1 MIGVSQ
7 PGRAIERLRHQWPR
21 PNQRWDRPNSESEV
35 ARMISS
41 SGPPDRTDREYSD
54 RVNPLQRVAR
64 NPTAYRW
71 LVLKGRPIAVALESL
86 LRFASTGRVGVLD
99 LTGLPNVQVTTSGRK
114 TGLART
120 ATVQYVPAGDG
131 LIVIGSNW
139 GRERHPS
146 WSANLKATERVTVRE
161 RGHRFTAKVRL
172 LTGEERD
179 QAWATVLVHWPN
191 YQIAQDCAGARRFRL
206 FLLTPIDDAHTSRAC
221 DLTKST
227 PLVAPRQWTDDCNVP
242 SRPRK
247 GGDQWTP

>member
-1 MIGVSQ
+1 VNTPNRIKSSNLFNVVDVALVNGS
-7 PGRAIERLRHQWPR
+7 GTHRPR
-21 PNQRWDRPNSESEV
+21 RNQCRDRPNSESEV
-35 ARMISS
+35 ASMISS
-41 SGPPDRTDREYSD
+41 AGSPHRTGGEYSD
-54 RVNPLQRVAR
+54 LVNPLQRVAR

-71 LVLKGRPIAVALESL
+71 LVLKGRPMAVALESL
-86 LRFASTGRVGVLD
+86 LRFASTGRLGVLD

-131 LIVIGSNW
+131 LIVVGSNW

-179 QAWATVLVHWPN
+179 KAWAAVVAQWPN
-191 YQIAQDCAGARRFRL
+191 YQIAQDCAGSRRFRL
-206 FLLTPIDDAHTSRAC
+206 FLLTPTDDARITA
-221 DLTKST
+221 ST
-227 PLVAPRQWTDDCNVP
+227 H
-242 SRPRK
+242 
-247 GGDQWTP
+247 

>member
-1 MIGVSQ
+1 
-7 PGRAIERLRHQWPR
+7 
-21 PNQRWDRPNSESEV
+21 
-35 ARMISS
+35 
-41 SGPPDRTDREYSD
+41 
-54 RVNPLQRVAR
+54 VNPLQRVAR

-71 LVLKGRPIAVALESL
+71 LILRGRQVAEGLEAL

-131 LIVIGSNW
+131 LIVVGSNW

-172 LTGEERD
+172 LEGEERET
-179 QAWATVLVHWPN
+179 AWATALAHWPN
-191 YQIAQDCAGARRFRL
+191 YQIAQDRAGGRQFRL
-206 FLLTPIDDAHTSRAC
+206 FLLTPT
-221 DLTKST
+221 
-227 PLVAPRQWTDDCNVP
+227 
-242 SRPRK
+242 
-247 GGDQWTP
+247 G